1 MHLCELT
8 NGRFSCFVELLGVIG
23 KQFGAAGLKDVC
35 IEAFLIGI
43 DSVDR
48 AMRGKQHNK
57 GARGLK
63 IIYEAL
69 Q

>member
-1 MHLCELT
+1 ME
-8 NGRFSCFVELLGVIG
+8 FLGVIG
-23 KQFGAAGLKDVC
+23 KQSGAAGLKDVC
-35 IEAFLIGI
+35 IEASLIGI

-48 AMRGKQHNK
+48 VMREKQHNK

>member
-1 MHLCELT
+1 ME
-8 NGRFSCFVELLGVIG
+8 FLGVIG
-23 KQFGAAGLKDVC
+23 KQFRASGLKDVC
-35 IEAFLIGI
+35 IETSLIGI

-48 AMRGKQHNK
+48 VMRGKQHNK
-57 GARGLK
+57 GARRLK